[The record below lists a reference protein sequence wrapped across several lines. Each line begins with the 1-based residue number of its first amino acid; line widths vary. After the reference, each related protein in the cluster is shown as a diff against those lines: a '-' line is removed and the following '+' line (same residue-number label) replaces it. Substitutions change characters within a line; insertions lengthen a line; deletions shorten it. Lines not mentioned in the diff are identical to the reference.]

1 MNAKHL
7 VVRTLPMA
15 LLALIALTTASGF
28 LWAETP
34 DWQKH
39 IDWALGNHTTD
50 PGRTNCVAEYDATE
64 PKCILG
70 GGRACLMARAIDSA
84 KANNYDY
91 AFRLVLI
98 TQCHNAGRQQ
108 QLKAAGKQEVGNY
121 LAVGDYLKRK

>member
-7 VVRTLPMA
+7 VVRTLPIA

-28 LWAETP
+28 LWAEKP

-39 IDWALGNHTTD
+39 IDWAVGNYTTD
-50 PGRTNCVAEYDATE
+50 SGRTNCVEEYAATE

-98 TQCHNAGRQQ
+98 TQCHNGARQQ
-108 QLKAAGKQEVGNY
+108 QLRSAGKQAVGDY
-121 LAVGDYLKRK
+121 LAVGDYVKTK